1 VAEFDMMHNNGISYE
16 GDILDLAMNAKIV
29 TRTGTWFRYGELQLG
44 QGREK
49 ARDYLRENPKITEE
63 LREKI
68 MSGGV
73 AVPIAAGDAETAA
86 E

>member
-1 VAEFDMMHNNGISYE
+1 MMHNNGISYE
-16 GDILDLAMNAKIV
+16 GDILDLAMNNKLIV
-29 TRTGTWFRYGELQLG
+29 RSGTWFRYGEVQLG

-49 ARDYLRENPKITEE
+49 AREYLRENPKLTEE

-68 MSGGV
+68 LASGEV
-73 AVPIAAGDAETAA
+73 ASVSAGDVENVV